1 MKRKVNKTKK
11 VAILTVGLVSLFS
24 TAIPMV
30 SNATTKTRTAQGT
43 YYDYLVVET
52 EDGNEWLLDDSTES
66 KYVVKN
72 KDGVPY
78 VDVYTP
84 NYEWLG
90 MAPRRAFA
98 ILKTEDEA
106 RETLE
111 ALKRFYPGME
121 TLYEDVIVSAIGEEG
136 LYALRQY
143 HLIETCGN
151 FNGRKLYAI

>member
-1 MKRKVNKTKK
+1 MKKEDLSKAVCISTNAK
-11 VAILTVGLVSLFS
+11 GLETGGYYYIDARESF
-24 TAIPMV
+24 MV
-30 SNATTKTRTAQGT
+30 RT
-43 YYDYLVVET
+43 
-52 EDGNEWLLDDSTES
+52 
-66 KYVVKN
+66 

-98 ILKTEDEA
+98 ILKTKDEA

-111 ALKRFYPGME
+111 ALKRKYPEME
-121 TLYEDVIVSAIGEEG
+121 TLYDDVIVSTVGEEG
-136 LYALRQY
+136 LYTLRIY

-151 FNGRKLYAI
+151 FDGRKLYAI

>member
-1 MKRKVNKTKK
+1 MKKEDLSKAVCISANAKDLEIGGYYYIDTRE
-11 VAILTVGLVSLFS
+11 SF
-24 TAIPMV
+24 MV
-30 SNATTKTRTAQGT
+30 QT
-43 YYDYLVVET
+43 
-52 EDGNEWLLDDSTES
+52 
-66 KYVVKN
+66 

-98 ILKTEDEA
+98 ILKTEA
-106 RETLE
+106 QAKETLE

-121 TLYEDVIVSAIGEEG
+121 TLYKDVIVSTIGREG
-136 LYALRQY
+136 LYTLLQH

>member
-1 MKRKVNKTKK
+1 MKKEDLSK
-11 VAILTVGLVSLFS
+11 AIC
-24 TAIPMV
+24 I
-30 SNATTKTRTAQGT
+30 SNAKDLEIGEYYYIDARESFMVRT
-43 YYDYLVVET
+43 
-52 EDGNEWLLDDSTES
+52 
-66 KYVVKN
+66 

-90 MAPRRAFA
+90 MASRRAFA
-98 ILKTEDEA
+98 ILKTEA
-106 RETLE
+106 QAKETLE

-121 TLYEDVIVSAIGEEG
+121 TLYEDVIVSTIGREG
-136 LYALRQY
+136 LYTLLQH

>member
-1 MKRKVNKTKK
+1 MKKEDLSKAVCISANAKDLEIGGYYYIDTRE
-11 VAILTVGLVSLFS
+11 SF
-24 TAIPMV
+24 MV
-30 SNATTKTRTAQGT
+30 QT
-43 YYDYLVVET
+43 
-52 EDGNEWLLDDSTES
+52 
-66 KYVVKN
+66 

-98 ILKTEDEA
+98 ILKTEA
-106 RETLE
+106 QAKETLE

-121 TLYEDVIVSAIGEEG
+121 TLYEDVIVSTIGREG
-136 LYALRQY
+136 LYTLLQH

>member
-1 MKRKVNKTKK
+1 MKKESLSKAVCISTNAK
-11 VAILTVGLVSLFS
+11 GLETGGYYYIDARESF
-24 TAIPMV
+24 MV
-30 SNATTKTRTAQGT
+30 RT
-43 YYDYLVVET
+43 
-52 EDGNEWLLDDSTES
+52 
-66 KYVVKN
+66 

-151 FNGRKLYAI
+151 FDGRKLYAI

>member
-1 MKRKVNKTKK
+1 MKKEDLSKAVC
-11 VAILTVGLVSLFS
+11 I
-24 TAIPMV
+24 
-30 SNATTKTRTAQGT
+30 SNAKGLETGEYYYIDARESFMVRT
-43 YYDYLVVET
+43 
-52 EDGNEWLLDDSTES
+52 
-66 KYVVKN
+66 

-106 RETLE
+106 KETLE
-111 ALKRFYPGME
+111 ALIRKYPNME
-121 TLYEDVIVSAIGEEG
+121 TFYEDTIVSLIGEEG
-136 LYALRQY
+136 LYTLRTH

-151 FNGRKLYAI
+151 IDGRKLYAI

>member
-1 MKRKVNKTKK
+1 MQKEDLSKAVCISINVKELETGGYYY
-11 VAILTVGLVSLFS
+11 ID
-24 TAIPMV
+24 
-30 SNATTKTRTAQGT
+30 TR
-43 YYDYLVVET
+43 E
-52 EDGNEWLLDDSTES
+52 NF
-66 KYVVKN
+66 VVKN

-90 MAPRRAFA
+90 MARRKAFA
-98 ILKTEDEA
+98 ILKTEEQAKNILAD
-106 RETLE
+106 
-111 ALKRFYPGME
+111 LKGMHPKTE

-151 FNGRKLYAI
+151 FDGRKLYAI

>member
-1 MKRKVNKTKK
+1 MKKE
-11 VAILTVGLVSLFS
+11 SLSKAVCISANAKDLEIGGYYYIDARESF
-24 TAIPMV
+24 MV
-30 SNATTKTRTAQGT
+30 QT
-43 YYDYLVVET
+43 
-52 EDGNEWLLDDSTES
+52 
-66 KYVVKN
+66 

-98 ILKTEDEA
+98 ILKTKDEA

-121 TLYEDVIVSAIGEEG
+121 TLYEDVIISAIGNEG
-136 LYALRQY
+136 LYTLLKH

>member
-1 MKRKVNKTKK
+1 MKKEDLSKAVCISANAKDLEIGGYYYIDTRE
-11 VAILTVGLVSLFS
+11 SF
-24 TAIPMV
+24 MV
-30 SNATTKTRTAQGT
+30 QT
-43 YYDYLVVET
+43 
-52 EDGNEWLLDDSTES
+52 
-66 KYVVKN
+66 

-98 ILKTEDEA
+98 ILKTEA
-106 RETLE
+106 QAKETLE

-121 TLYEDVIVSAIGEEG
+121 TLYDDVIVSTIGKEG
-136 LYALRQY
+136 LYTLLQH

>member
-1 MKRKVNKTKK
+1 MKKEDLSKAVCISANAKK
-11 VAILTVGLVSLFS
+11 LKIGECYYIDARENFIV
-24 TAIPMV
+24 
-30 SNATTKTRTAQGT
+30 RT
-43 YYDYLVVET
+43 
-52 EDGNEWLLDDSTES
+52 
-66 KYVVKN
+66 

-98 ILKTEDEA
+98 ILKTEAQAKEILRDI
-106 RETLE
+106 
-111 ALKRFYPGME
+111 KGMHPKME

-151 FNGRKLYAI
+151 FDGRKLYAI

>member
-1 MKRKVNKTKK
+1 MKKEDLSKAVCISANAKDLEIGGYYYIDTRE
-11 VAILTVGLVSLFS
+11 SF
-24 TAIPMV
+24 MV
-30 SNATTKTRTAQGT
+30 QT
-43 YYDYLVVET
+43 
-52 EDGNEWLLDDSTES
+52 
-66 KYVVKN
+66 

-98 ILKTEDEA
+98 ILKTEA
-106 RETLE
+106 QAKETLE

-121 TLYEDVIVSAIGEEG
+121 TLYENVIVSTIGREG
-136 LYALRQY
+136 LYTLLQH